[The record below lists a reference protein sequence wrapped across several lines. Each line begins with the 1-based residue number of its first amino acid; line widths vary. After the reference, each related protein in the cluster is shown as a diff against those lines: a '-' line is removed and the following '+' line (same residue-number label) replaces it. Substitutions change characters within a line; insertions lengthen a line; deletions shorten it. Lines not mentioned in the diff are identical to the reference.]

1 MSVLRKAGE
10 IKKEFKVEA
19 PQELERLLYRFPEIV
34 EHSSNEYEPHY
45 IVTYLTELA
54 GVFNSYY
61 ANNPILEAGE
71 ATAYRLALTKA
82 FTTVMRNG
90 LNLLAIPVL
99 EKM

>member
-1 MSVLRKAGE
+1 MEK
-10 IKKEFKVEA
+10 
-19 PQELERLLYRFPEIV
+19 LLYRFPEIV
-34 EHSSNEYEPHY
+34 ERSASEYEPHY

-61 ANNPILEAGE
+61 AKNKILDAGE
-71 ATAYRLALTKA
+71 ATSYRLALTKA
-82 FTTVMRNG
+82 FTTVMKNG